1 MSFVIGILQN
11 KILLIK
17 DSQQD
22 MFLQCNSDLGK
33 FYSEHGMHFSL
44 FIQSLYIY
52 EYESKWIEFHQV
64 SCERLYCK
72 YEIPT

>member
-33 FYSEHGMHFSL
+33 FYSEHGMHLVYLSSHYTFMNMN
-44 FIQSLYIY
+44 QN
-52 EYESKWIEFHQV
+52 K
-64 SCERLYCK
+64 
-72 YEIPT
+72 

>member
-11 KILLIK
+11 EILLIK

-52 EYESKWIEFHQV
+52 EYESK
-64 SCERLYCK
+64 
-72 YEIPT
+72 